1 MLTRQIESVPL
12 LMPIKIPNELP
23 ARKDLEAEGIEIIGL
38 NSALRQEIRPLKILF
53 LNLMPRKHQT
63 EIQYARLLGNTPLQI
78 ELTLM
83 TTASYAPKN
92 VSKGHL
98 DQFYRKLPDIENE
111 FFDGMIISGA
121 PIERLAFEEVSY
133 WDELTQ
139 IIDWSSRHV
148 ARRLGVCWGA
158 QALMYQLHGVEKYEH
173 PKKLF
178 GVFDHAL
185 ETQQRP
191 KGLLSGFTNRFPM
204 PVSRYTGNR
213 PEDILRVPDL
223 EILSR
228 SPEAGVAMVLDSRT
242 RDVFILNHLEYDA
255 ETLAEEYAR
264 DREAGLQTDLPANYF
279 PEDDP
284 EKSPANS
291 WRPYAFLLIANWI
304 NDLYR
309 TNPFELSAMG
319 SAASADKKNPEEN

>member
-1 MLTRQIESVPL
+1 
-12 LMPIKIPNELP
+12 MPIKIPNQLP
-23 ARKDLEAEGIEIIGL
+23 ARKELEAEGIEIIGL

-92 VSKGHL
+92 VPRGHL
-98 DQFYRKLPDIENE
+98 EQFYRKLPDIENE
-111 FFDGMIISGA
+111 FFDGMIVSGA

-133 WDELTQ
+133 WQELTQ
-139 IIDWSSRHV
+139 IIDWSSHHV

-173 PKKLF
+173 PEKLF
-178 GVFDHAL
+178 GIFDHAL
-185 ETQQRP
+185 ETRKRP
-191 KGLLSGFTNRFPM
+191 SGLLSGFTNRFPM

-213 PEDILRVPDL
+213 PEDILRVPGL
-223 EILSR
+223 EILAR
-228 SPEAGVAMVLDSRT
+228 SPDAGVAMVLDSGSQ
-242 RDVFILNHLEYDA
+242 DVFILNHLEYDA

-264 DREAGLQTDLPANYF
+264 DREEGIPTAIPANYF

-284 EKSPANS
+284 ERSPANS

-309 TNPFELSAMG
+309 TNPFELSTMN
-319 SAASADKKNPEEN
+319 SATPNGQKTAVEK